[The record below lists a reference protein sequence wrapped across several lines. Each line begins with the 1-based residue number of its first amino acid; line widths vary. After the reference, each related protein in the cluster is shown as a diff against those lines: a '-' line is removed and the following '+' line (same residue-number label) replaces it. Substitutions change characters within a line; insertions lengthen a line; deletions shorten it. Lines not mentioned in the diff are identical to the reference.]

1 MNCCHTHLGRRALA
15 SSSRT
20 ARAGVLTI
28 YGGFGIVGAVFY
40 PFYAVAMINRG
51 LTTGELGLLT
61 AATALIS
68 AAVGPAWG
76 HLADRVF
83 GRRVG
88 LGIGE
93 ISSAIGILFFA
104 FGDLNAAIAGSLLMA
119 IAGTASN
126 SSADALALGIARDG
140 GPRFAVTRAVT
151 SFTYAT
157 TALAAGVAIRD
168 GGSAGSVPLLA
179 LGLCCTILPIPFLK
193 DRSLVAER
201 RKITRVATATKRT
214 TKVTRDR
221 FGSLSEMLR
230 VAPAMGPFIAIIFLE
245 AFSASSFYRLG
256 PVRVNEIGGDAAMLG
271 LGAAFAAFVEVPFM
285 VGSARIL
292 RGIGLRRGFAVSTLI
307 MGLITASVAL
317 LDSALSIT
325 ALRLAEGAVFAV
337 ALMCSIEIVDRLV
350 PRRLHATGQSLYHSA
365 GTLGAA
371 LGGIVAGYLYSASGS
386 GVVFIC
392 SGVGLLLT
400 ALLALRA
407 LPRSKTLIAADEAH
421 R

>member
-1 MNCCHTHLGRRALA
+1 MA
-15 SSSRT
+15 SSSRS

-68 AAVGPAWG
+68 AAIGPAWG

-88 LGIGE
+88 LAIGE
-93 ISSAIGILFFA
+93 VSSAIGILIFA
-104 FGDLNAAIAGSLLMA
+104 FGDLNAAILGSLLMA

-151 SFTYAT
+151 SFTYAS
-157 TALAAGVAIRD
+157 TAIAAGVAIRD
-168 GGSAGSVPLLA
+168 GGSTGILPLLA
-179 LGLCCTILPIPFLK
+179 LGLCCTILPIPFLN
-193 DRSLVAER
+193 DRSLVAEQR
-201 RKITRVATATKRT
+201 AKRSSSRATTRKVKAP
-214 TKVTRDR
+214 RDR
-221 FGSLSEMLR
+221 FGSVSEMLR
-230 VAPAMGPFIAIIFLE
+230 VAPAMTPFIAVIFLE
-245 AFSASSFYRLG
+245 AFCASSFYRLG
-256 PVRVNEIGGDAAMLG
+256 PVRVNDIGGDAAMLG
-271 LGAAFAAFVEVPFM
+271 LGATLAAYVEVPFM
-285 VGSARIL
+285 ISSSRLLKRV
-292 RGIGLRRGFAVSTLI
+292 GLRRGFAVSTVI
-307 MGLITASVAL
+307 MGLITASVGL

-325 ALRLAEGAVFAV
+325 LLRLAEGAVFAI

-365 GTLGAA
+365 GGLGAA
-371 LGGIVAGYLYSASGS
+371 LGGIVCGYIYGATGS
-386 GVVFIC
+386 GTVFIY
-392 SGVGLLLT
+392 SGIGLVFT

-407 LPRSKTLIAADEAH
+407 LPRSKVLVAADEAH
-421 R
+421 AER

>member
-1 MNCCHTHLGRRALA
+1 MA
-15 SSSRT
+15 SSSRS

-40 PFYAVAMINRG
+40 PFYAVAMIHRG

-68 AAVGPAWG
+68 AGVGPAWG

-88 LGIGE
+88 LAIGE
-93 ISSAIGILFFA
+93 VSSAIGILIFA
-104 FGDLNAAIAGSLLMA
+104 FGDLNAAIIGSLLMA

-151 SFTYAT
+151 SFTYAS
-157 TALAAGVAIRD
+157 TAIAAGVAIRD
-168 GGSAGSVPLLA
+168 GGSTGIAPLLA
-179 LGLCCTILPIPFLK
+179 IGLCCTILPIPFLK
-193 DRSLVAER
+193 DQSLLANRRSSSTSSRTL
-201 RKITRVATATKRT
+201 KRLPQQRA
-214 TKVTRDR
+214 VPRDR
-221 FGSLSEMLR
+221 FGSISEMLR
-230 VAPAMGPFIAIIFLE
+230 VAPAIAPFIGIIFLE

-271 LGAAFAAFVEVPFM
+271 LGATFAAFVEVPFM
-285 VGSARIL
+285 IGSARFL
-292 RGIGLRRGFAVSTLI
+292 KRIGLRRGFAISTAI
-307 MGLITASVAL
+307 MGGITASVAL

-371 LGGIVAGYLYSASGS
+371 LGGIVAGYAYSATGS
-386 GVVFIC
+386 GVVFIG
-392 SGVGLLLT
+392 SGAGLLIT
-400 ALLALRA
+400 AALAVRV
-407 LPRSKTLIAADEAH
+407 LPRSSVLIAADQA
-421 R
+421 RVAR